1 MLKHLTP
8 EKNISAQNTKDQH
21 KNIAQEFPEE
31 SIGQAENKRPKRGS
45 PNHGREESRVLG
57 SARDTSPPKS
67 ATRDRE
73 LTEVSLTARGS
84 QTQAAHGRAQ
94 AAEAASPA
102 GGLEDLWLQEVS
114 NLSEWLNPGHRS

>member
-1 MLKHLTP
+1 MKWACSLL
-8 EKNISAQNTKDQH
+8 
-21 KNIAQEFPEE
+21 E